1 MTLSDPNDSAAR
13 PDVGTLLVALAHI
26 NSIGEVLPMVLLTSC
41 LAARMLPV
49 SIFGAF
55 QTPRRY
61 LENRPTRVELVRA

>member
-13 PDVGTLLVALAHI
+13 PDVGTLPVALAHI
-26 NSIGEVLPMVLLTSC
+26 NSIGEVLMVLLTSC